1 MLCPGCFKVESRRG
15 VCPRCGYDS
24 ALKRSSLLLPHGTQ
38 IGGGKYVV
46 GRLLGKLGGF
56 GVTYLAYDQ
65 RLQTLVAIK
74 EYLPRDIATRDTSN
88 SRVRPFGPEDA
99 ESFMYGLSRFLD
111 EARTLAKIDHPNVV
125 RVRDFLE
132 ENGTAYL
139 VMDYCEGL
147 TLSEFIKRQSTG
159 RVDERT
165 AVAILL
171 PVLDG
176 LREVHNQGFLHRD
189 IKPQN
194 IYLTAGNRP
203 ILLDFGAARQAY
215 GDKTRSMSVV
225 LSEGYAPVEQYQRN
239 GHQGTWSDVYGA
251 SATLYAMLTGKAPPT
266 ATDRVSFNVLLPGLH
281 SVTEQTRKAIEEG
294 MALSYSK
301 RLQDIHS
308 LQTCLI
314 VKKIQSSTIE
324 TYPKN
329 QASAERFKHQP
340 IAQSIIAYIN
350 GFLAKAADSGYL
362 VPLIVSLSIILIV
375 KIWLSN

>member
-1 MLCPGCFKVESRRG
+1 MFCPGCFKAESRRG
-15 VCPRCGYDS
+15 ACPKCGYDS
-24 ALKRSSLLLPHGTQ
+24 ALKRSSLLLSHCTQ
-38 IGGGKYVV
+38 LGGGKYVV

-74 EYLPRDIATRDTSN
+74 EYLPRDIATRDAS
-88 SRVRPFGPEDA
+88 SLKVRPFGKEDV
-99 ESFMYGLSRFLD
+99 ESFKYGLSRFLD

-147 TLSEFIKRQSTG
+147 TLSEFIKRQPTG

-171 PVLDG
+171 PILDG
-176 LREVHNQGFLHRD
+176 LREVHRQGFLHRD

-203 ILLDFGAARQAY
+203 ILLDFGAARLAY

-239 GHQGTWSDVYGA
+239 GKQGTWTDVYGA
-251 SATLYAMLTGKAPPT
+251 AATLYAMLTGKAPPN
-266 ATDRVSFNVLLPGLH
+266 ATDRVSFNVPLPGLH
-281 SVTEQTRKAIEEG
+281 SISPQTRRAIEEG
-294 MALSYSK
+294 MALAYTK
-301 RLQDIHS
+301 RLPDIEAFQGDLTLPADKTPTS
-308 LQTCLI
+308 
-314 VKKIQSSTIE
+314 KSSGSQEKSSPEPCKTNSSNDLYKFIFE
-324 TYPKN
+324 V
-329 QASAERFKHQP
+329 
-340 IAQSIIAYIN
+340 
-350 GFLAKAADSGYL
+350 LDSSYL
-362 VPLIVSLSIILIV
+362 VPLVVALGIILV
-375 KIWLSN
+375 VRIWLNLK